1 MARRSAAVVVLIV
14 DAMRCHYLGYIGSHV
29 LYPIGFFFQAED
41 GIRDDLVT
49 GVQTCAL
56 PICAPEVPGCHPRD
70 SEGGNQELLVRAGMM
85 RQLTSG
91 VYSFLPM
98 GQRVMRKISQI
109 VREEMDAAG
118 GQEVSMPILQPR
130 DLWEQRLPN
139 GSTRAELIG
148 DVLFKLQDRKGREM
162 ILAPT
167 HEEVVTTLVAEFARS
182 YRDLPQLI
190 YQIQTKLRDELRPR
204 GGLLRVREFTMMDLY
219 SFDID
224 QESMDVSYRRIAQ
237 AYRNAFDR
245 MGMRYLAIEAD
256 SGAIGGKDSQEFI
269 ALTEAG
275 EDDAMVCEQC
285 GYAANREKAEFTR
298 TELAHEAEGA
308 LAEVHTPACAS
319 ISDLATFLRVSEAR
333 TMKAVCYVAAERMI
347 MALVRG
353 DLEVNEVK
361 LTNAIYRAGI
371 NATDLHLASAEELD
385 RAGIVAGFTSPL
397 GKSESILI
405 LADLSL
411 QTGNNFV
418 AGANRVDYHLKNV
431 NYPRDFRV
439 DAWEDIASASEGAQC
454 ARCGG
459 TLHAMRGTEI
469 GHIFKLGALYSDI
482 FNAFFLDAEG
492 VSHPILM
499 GCYGIGIGRT
509 LAALVEQSHDE
520 KGIIWPFS
528 IAPYHVNLLGLDL
541 DKAENRQAAG
551 QLYAELNAAGL
562 EVLYDDRAEAA
573 RVKCNDA
580 DLLGLPLRAVV
591 SKRSLKN
598 GGVELKLRKESSRIV
613 PLAEAVGV
621 MRDE

>member
-1 MARRSAAVVVLIV
+1 
-14 DAMRCHYLGYIGSHV
+14 MRVSQQLTRT
-29 LYPIGFFFQAED
+29 LREA
-41 GIRDDLVT
+41 
-49 GVQTCAL
+49 
-56 PICAPEVPGCHPRD
+56 PRD
-70 SEGGNQELLVRAGMM
+70 SEGGNQELLVRAGFM

-91 VYSFLPM
+91 VYSVLPM

-139 GSTRAELIG
+139 GSTRADLIG

-190 YQIQTKLRDELRPR
+190 YQIQTKLRDEQRPR

-219 SFDID
+219 SFDVD

-237 AYRNAFDR
+237 AYRKAFDR

-275 EDDAMVCEQC
+275 EDDAMVCERC
-285 GYAANREKAEFTR
+285 GYAANREKAEFAR
-298 TELAHEAEGA
+298 TELTREAERE
-308 LAEVHTPACAS
+308 LAEVHTPNCAS
-319 ISDLATFLRVSEAR
+319 ISDLAAFLRVPEAR
-333 TMKAVCYVAAERMI
+333 TMKVVCYVAAERMV

-371 NATDLHLASAEELD
+371 NAADLHLASAEELD

-397 GKSESILI
+397 GKSESVLI
-405 LADLSL
+405 LADPSL
-411 QTGNNFV
+411 QMGNNFV

-439 DAWEDIASASEGAQC
+439 DGWEDIASASEGAQC
-454 ARCGG
+454 VRCGG

-520 KGIIWPFS
+520 KGIIWPFGV
-528 IAPYHVNLLGLDL
+528 APYHVNLLGLDL
-541 DKAENRQAAG
+541 DRAENRQAAE
-551 QLYAELNAAGL
+551 QLYAELNAAGV
-562 EVLYDDRAEAA
+562 EVLYDDRVESAG
-573 RVKCNDA
+573 VKFNDA

-598 GGVELKLRKESSRIV
+598 GGIELKLRKESSGRIV

-621 MRDE
+621 MRDEVSSGIAERR